1 MKLTKTFLLSALAGF
16 AFFTVSCGED
26 TKEKAKEAAGDDVK
40 DAAAADAAA
49 ADTAADAAAADAA
62 AADAA
67 AAAAA
72 AAAADAAE

>member
-49 ADTAADAAAADAA
+49 ADAAAAAAADAA

>member
-49 ADTAADAAAADAA
+49 ADAAAAAAA

-72 AAAADAAE
+72 DADAAE

>member
-49 ADTAADAAAADAA
+49 AD
-62 AADAA
+62 

-72 AAAADAAE
+72 AAAADAADAAE

>member
-49 ADTAADAAAADAA
+49 A
-62 AADAA
+62 
-67 AAAAA
+67 AAA